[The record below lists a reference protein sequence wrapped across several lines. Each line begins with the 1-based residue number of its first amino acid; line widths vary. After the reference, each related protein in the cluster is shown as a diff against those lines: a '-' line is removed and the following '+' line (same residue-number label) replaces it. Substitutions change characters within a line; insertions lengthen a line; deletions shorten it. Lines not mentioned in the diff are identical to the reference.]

1 MLLRK
6 NKIFLDKFNGYMHFI
21 PHNLQFDKDSC
32 TKYQI
37 VQRDRLKAMQK
48 YPHLIA
54 EAVQF
59 TDPEREHE
67 KQ

>member
-1 MLLRK
+1 MV
-6 NKIFLDKFNGYMHFI
+6 ITFC
-21 PHNLQFDKDSC
+21 P
-32 TKYQI
+32 
-37 VQRDRLKAMQK
+37 QRDRLKAMQK

-67 KQ
+67 RQWNRSTFSCSRNMVLNLKVTSLEQ